1 MVKITKK
8 QKILY
13 VIFNMTLAMKNNIRY
28 EDILVESFK
37 VFPKEFQIR
46 YYPKY
51 PDTDTIRRTM
61 YQLIPEGFLKNSRRK
76 CVLTDTGLSKGR
88 ELKEIIEGNK
98 VQSEDR
104 TDFIMQRE
112 INRLVYLQGFKM
124 FISGGETKIIDR
136 DFYEFFKATVR
147 TRNLELL
154 GNIKT
159 IDNFIR
165 QYKKIEK
172 KIGIRLEKYSSFL
185 KNKFNELTKVG
196 S

>member
-13 VIFNMTLAMKNNIRY
+13 VIFNMTLALKNNIRY

-61 YQLIPEGFLKNSRRK
+61 YQLIPEGFLKISQRK

-159 IDNFIR
+159 IDDFIR

>member
-1 MVKITKK
+1 
-8 QKILY
+8 
-13 VIFNMTLAMKNNIRY
+13 MTLALKNNIRY

-61 YQLIPEGFLKNSRRK
+61 YQLIPEGFLKISQRK

-159 IDNFIR
+159 IDDFIR

>member
-61 YQLIPEGFLKNSRRK
+61 YQLIPEGYLKISQRK
-76 CVLTDTGLSKGR
+76 CVLTDIGLLNGR

>member
-61 YQLIPEGFLKNSRRK
+61 YQLIPEGFLKISQRK

-112 INRLVYLQGFKM
+112 INRLVYLQGYKM
-124 FISGGETKIIDR
+124 FISSGETKIIDR

-159 IDNFIR
+159 IDNFIS